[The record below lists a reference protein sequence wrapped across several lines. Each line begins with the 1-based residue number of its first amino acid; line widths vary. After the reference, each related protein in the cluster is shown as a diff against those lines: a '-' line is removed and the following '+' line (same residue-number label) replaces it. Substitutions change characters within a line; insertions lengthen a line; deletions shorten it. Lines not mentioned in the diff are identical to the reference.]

1 MGRFA
6 APFFEVFKMAD
17 RFYSVVK
24 GECLPSQVTEG
35 ASTSSEAIEL
45 RVNDT
50 VYTSKMEVLM
60 GVRALLMYLESVETN
75 PIA

>member
-1 MGRFA
+1 
-6 APFFEVFKMAD
+6 MAD

-24 GECLPSQVTEG
+24 GEHSPHQVTEG

-45 RVNDT
+45 RVNDSI
-50 VYTSKMEVLM
+50 YASKIDVIL
-60 GVRALLMYLESVETN
+60 GVRALLSYLESARETS

>member
-1 MGRFA
+1 
-6 APFFEVFKMAD
+6 MAD

-24 GECLPSQVTEG
+24 GEHFPSQVTEG

-45 RVNDT
+45 RVNDS
-50 VYTSKMEVLM
+50 VYASKIDVIL
-60 GVRALLMYLESVETN
+60 GLRAILAYLETRETS